1 MHNVRSLVLIGAA
14 AVLLAGVSA
23 QAQDKSIRIPIPKHS
38 KATPVQQLNRDGVKA
53 IEKHDYE
60 HAKRLFYK
68 AYLIDPNDPFTL
80 NNLGYISELEG
91 NVDRAQRYYSLA
103 AEHGTDATVDASNS
117 ASVEGK
123 PVSKVAGNAAETGME
138 INRLNVSA
146 IGLLLKDRAPE
157 ADLMLQKA
165 LALDSKN
172 PFTLNNLGYA
182 KEKEG
187 ELETAMAYYTG
198 AANIGSSE
206 PVVVTVNREWRGKPI
221 SEIAGDNAKKL
232 RKLLKKAETPGA
244 RVARLNL
251 DGVSAMNRNDRS
263 AARRFFEQA
272 YQIDPNDSFTLNNM
286 GYLAEMQ
293 GDRESADF
301 YYDKAREAKRSN
313 AKVDVATRRDVEG
326 KKIGDVAET
335 TDVQVQ
341 QRIEAVRQ
349 AREREGGPVE
359 LKRRDGTPVTEPAK
373 PSNQQQGQPNQGP
386 AQNPPGSN
394 SQTPPPTSPVPPK

>member
-1 MHNVRSLVLIGAA
+1 MHKLRSLVLISAA
-14 AVLLAGVSA
+14 GVLLATLGN
-23 QAQDKSIRIPIPKHS
+23 AQDKSLRIPIPKHS

-53 IEKHDYE
+53 IEKHEYE
-60 HAKRLFYK
+60 RAKRLFYK

-91 NVDRAQRYYSLA
+91 DVDRAQRYYSLA
-103 AEHGTDATVDASNS
+103 SEHATDATVDASNS
-117 ASVEGK
+117 AAVEGK

-165 LALDSKN
+165 LALDTKN
-172 PFTLNNLGYA
+172 PFTLNNMGYA

-187 ELETAMAYYTG
+187 ELETAMSYYTA
-198 AANIGSSE
+198 AANAHSQETI
-206 PVVVTVNREWRGKPI
+206 VVTANKDWRGKPI
-221 SEIAGDNAKKL
+221 SEIAENNVKQL
-232 RKLLKKAETPGA
+232 RKLLKKAETPPA

-251 DGVSAMNRNDRS
+251 EGVSAMNRNDRS

-272 YQIDPNDSFTLNNM
+272 YQIEPDDAFTLNNM
-286 GYLAEMQ
+286 GYLAELQ

-301 YYDKAREAKRSN
+301 YYDKAREARRSS

-326 KKIGDVAET
+326 RKIGDVAQT
-335 TDVQVQ
+335 TDAQVQ
-341 QRIEAVRQ
+341 QRIEVARQ

-359 LKRRDGTPVTEPAK
+359 LKRRDGKAVTEPAT
-373 PSNQQQGQPNQGP
+373 P
-386 AQNPPGSN
+386 AQNPPASG
-394 SQTPPPTSPVPPK
+394 SQTPPPANQIPPE